1 MFKRDKKGDINE
13 QMYTLIVNIV
23 AIVIV
28 FGIVFNHIESI
39 RKNTLFDKAY
49 LSRDLALLTNTIYSS
64 PGNIF
69 YNYPNSSNKIDIT
82 KFDISFKGG
91 YVIVNEHP
99 EGNEIK
105 SSYTKELSFESSLP
119 GLIETPEE
127 IYFVKT
133 DNTFSIGG
141 IIWTEEGFEFSGGE
155 FGGAGVT
162 RTWTGEDN
170 LVTYWSSTYNL
181 NHISCPDIEIEEEL
195 SNQVIVIDPGHGD
208 DPGDLPPKETPR
220 HDPGL
225 EFDKKKESSITVE
238 IGWDRIALRK
248 DFISTRDDERY
259 ISLQERKNS
268 AENANIIISIHIGNY
283 SNNHNSVK
291 AFIPYKTN
299 KYLESKKLA
308 CKILNAF
315 LSEFKL
321 DGVVIVSVD
330 TSILPEEDP
339 MQILNFEDKVA
350 VLLEIG
356 NINTE
361 QGRNMFNEIS
371 KISTS
376 ITQGLTNYYS
386 K

>member
-1 MFKRDKKGDINE
+1 MQKRGKKGTINE
-13 QMYTLIVNIV
+13 QLLLLIIDFVVIFIV
-23 AIVIV
+23 WFALFHYVRSV
-28 FGIVFNHIESI
+28 E
-39 RKNTLFDKAY
+39 RDTLFDKIY
-49 LSRDLALLTNTIYSS
+49 LSKDIALLTNTVYSS
-64 PGNIF
+64 PGNLF
-69 YNYPNSSNKIDIT
+69 YTYSSNKL
-82 KFDISFKGG
+82 
-91 YVIVNEHP
+91 N
-99 EGNEIK
+99 
-105 SSYTKELSFESSLP
+105 LSF
-119 GLIETPEE
+119 
-127 IYFVKT
+127 F
-133 DNTFSIGG
+133 DFS
-141 IIWTEEGFEFSGGE
+141 F
-155 FGGAGVT
+155 
-162 RTWTGEDN
+162 EDN
-170 LVTYWSSTYNL
+170 LVTIEEHPKGNELSFPYATDLSFESKLPYMETPEKIEFAKTNNKVSVKDSLTYNL
-181 NHISCPDIEIEEEL
+181 NQLSCPDIKIREKMEE
-195 SNQVIVIDPGHGD
+195 QVIVIDPGHGD
-208 DPGDLPPKETPR
+208 DPEDLPPEETPR
-220 HDPGL
+220 HEPGL
-225 EFDKKKESSITVE
+225 EFDNKKESSITVE
-238 IGWDRIALRK
+238 IGWDRIALLN

-259 ISLQERKNS
+259 VSLQERKNS
-268 AENANIIISIHIGNY
+268 AEDANIIISIHIGNY

-315 LSEFKL
+315 LSEFEL